1 MMNLVKQ
8 NEVLGAVNAAMLSG
22 TCADAY
28 TAIINNHKAEIEA
41 EEKKEEKK
49 VVVDNKTTVD
59 LSIYQNSRFRETINN
74 MVAKTTVMPHVA
86 DQQALIV
93 VEVPVEAT
101 DAAQNTST
109 AEIQKP
115 EPTGEFVS
123 SSTKK
128 RACVELAFHLVD
140 SFIEEVKS
148 GPRNESLLV
157 EIKKDEGIVKY
168 QLSKLLYTMQQA
180 GVTMSMDNKLKEI
193 GEVALPAGF
202 FLPEFVNL
210 YSYRTNQDE
219 GLKPDYDSV
228 GTEPFVFDVQIDSNG
243 VASVHALESTG
254 EVEVQLFTS
263 RQREER
269 DSVFTESVP
278 VEFMANLETK
288 EREFGLAPTV
298 VNVAVVEE
306 PQASE
311 SQAEKPVVKKS
322 KVSPAM
328 KDAFDKAN
336 ARKSHSK

>member
-8 NEVLGAVNAAMLSG
+8 NEVLSVVNTAMLSG

-28 TAIINNHKAEIEA
+28 TAIIQIHKAEIEA

-59 LSIYQNSRFRETINN
+59 LSIYQNSRFRETINQ
-74 MVAKTTVMPHVA
+74 MAAKTAVMSHLV
-86 DQQALIV
+86 DQHALIV

-101 DAAQNTST
+101 DAVQNTST
-109 AEIQKP
+109 AEIQQS
-115 EPTGEFVS
+115 EPAGEFVS

-140 SFIEEVKS
+140 SFIEEVKT
-148 GPRNESLLV
+148 GFRNESLLV

-219 GLKPDYDSV
+219 NLKPDYDLV
-228 GTEPFVFDVQIDSNG
+228 GTEPFMFDEVIDSNG
-243 VASVHALESTG
+243 VVSVHVLEATG
-254 EVEVQLFTS
+254 EVVVQLITS

-269 DSVFTESVP
+269 DSVFLDAVSDT
-278 VEFMANLETK
+278 FMANLEAK

-298 VNVAVVEE
+298 VNAVTVEE
-306 PQASE
+306 AQAAEPQG
-311 SQAEKPVVKKS
+311 EKPVVKKS

-336 ARKSHSK
+336 ARKSHRK

>member
-8 NEVLGAVNAAMLSG
+8 NEVLGVVNAAMLSG

-74 MVAKTTVMPHVA
+74 MVTKTTVMSHVA

-101 DAAQNTST
+101 DAVQNTST

-115 EPTGEFVS
+115 EPAGEFVS

-140 SFIEEVKS
+140 SFIEEVKA
-148 GPRNESLLV
+148 GFRNESLLV

-193 GEVALPAGF
+193 GEVALPKF
-202 FLPEFVNL
+202 ILPEFVNL
-210 YSYRTNQDE
+210 YSYKTNQDE
-219 GLKPDYDSV
+219 GLKPDHDKAT
-228 GTEPFVFDVQIDSNG
+228 TEPFVFDVQIDSNG

-278 VEFMANLETK
+278 VEFMANLEAK
-288 EREFGLAPTV
+288 EREFGLTPTV

-306 PQASE
+306 TKAAE
-311 SQAEKPVVKKS
+311 TQAEKPVVKKS